1 VPASGMQS
9 LTIGEIAKAA
19 QIGVETV
26 RFYEREGLI
35 AEPPRRR
42 SGYRQYP
49 PNTVRRL
56 RFIRRAKELGFTL
69 KEIGELLDL
78 RVDPAKSCADMRAL
92 ANAKIADVEAKMS
105 DLAQIQAALEKLA
118 RACRGKGPTS
128 ESAILDAL
136 DDQEDGHG
144 NEGAV
149 EVGQPF
155 PLARLDE
162 HVGRGEDDVFLQSGD
177 RGR

>member
-1 VPASGMQS
+1 MHASGMQS
-9 LTIGEIAKAA
+9 LTIGEVAKAA

-35 AEPPRRR
+35 AEPPRRP

-49 PNTVRRL
+49 PDTVRRL

-78 RVDPAKSCADMRAL
+78 RVDPAKSCADVRTL
-92 ANAKIADVEAKMS
+92 ANSKVADVEEKMG
-105 DLAQIQAALEKLA
+105 DLARIKAALEKLS

-128 ESAILDAL
+128 ECPILDAL
-136 DDQEDGHG
+136 DDQENGHG
-144 NEGAV
+144 N
-149 EVGQPF
+149 
-155 PLARLDE
+155 R
-162 HVGRGEDDVFLQSGD
+162 
-177 RGR
+177 